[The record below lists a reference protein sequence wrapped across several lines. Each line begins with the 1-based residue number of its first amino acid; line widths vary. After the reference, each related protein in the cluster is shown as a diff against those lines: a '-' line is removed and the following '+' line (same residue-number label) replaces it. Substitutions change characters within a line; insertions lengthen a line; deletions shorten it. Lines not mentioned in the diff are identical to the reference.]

1 MTWIAF
7 YDHPYDQ
14 QIGRPPYDHRR
25 MTHPM
30 TTSTTEE
37 RSYDHAVTSSQ
48 IFPILFLCVA
58 PKCSYSKYYR
68 IIYICAQSFYYVD
81 QYIKLHANINSV
93 LFSTTIQCIIYYH
106 LLHFVD
112 LLCQLL
118 ATKYAI
124 NCAHM
129 TQSLYPLT
137 LRSQFKVK
145 QHAGISINSK

>member
-1 MTWIAF
+1 MTWIEF

-25 MTHPM
+25 ITHPM

-48 IFPILFLCVA
+48 IFPILFLCVVLFQIL
-58 PKCSYSKYYR
+58 PYYLR
-68 IIYICAQSFYYVD
+68 AQSFYYVD

-93 LFSTTIQCIIYYH
+93 LFSTTIRCIIYYH

-118 ATKYAI
+118 AIKYAI
-124 NCAHM
+124 NCADK